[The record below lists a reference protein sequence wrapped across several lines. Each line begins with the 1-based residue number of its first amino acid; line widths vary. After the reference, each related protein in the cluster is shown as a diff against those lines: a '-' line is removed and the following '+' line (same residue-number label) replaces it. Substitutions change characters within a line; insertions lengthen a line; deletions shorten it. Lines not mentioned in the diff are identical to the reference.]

1 MKAGDIVA
9 LYSGS
14 FRLAVAIDARNLVV
28 IYSSNQ
34 VIYKS
39 IELLIRNIRDLS
51 TIKSTEALPEN
62 LYEIYKTNIISTP
75 KKFKKTLEELFKI
88 LVINLNKMAKFS
100 EGDILKMEGSSLLQN
115 TIYNHFVILT
125 GI

>member
-14 FRLAVAIDARNLVV
+14 FRLAVAIDAKNLVV

-39 IELLIRNIRDLS
+39 IELLIRNINDLS

-62 LYEIYKTNIISTP
+62 LYEI
-75 KKFKKTLEELFKI
+75 
-88 LVINLNKMAKFS
+88 
-100 EGDILKMEGSSLLQN
+100 
-115 TIYNHFVILT
+115 
-125 GI
+125 

>member
-34 VIYKS
+34 V
-39 IELLIRNIRDLS
+39 DLS
-51 TIKSTEALPEN
+51 SIKSTEALPEN
-62 LYEIYKTNIISTP
+62 LYEIYKTNIKSTP
-75 KKFKKTLEELFKI
+75 
-88 LVINLNKMAKFS
+88 
-100 EGDILKMEGSSLLQN
+100 
-115 TIYNHFVILT
+115 
-125 GI
+125 